1 MAVGAPLEEMGAGAL
16 YIYLGG
22 PNGPTNKHSQKILG
36 HEFTPPLSSFGSHIS
51 KPISAIS
58 SYGYPGTALFCFG
71 SDIFPPPSRIWS
83 LLGSHMS
90 SVYRF
95 GGSRL

>member
-71 SDIFPPPSRIWS
+71 SDIFPRPPPE
-83 LLGSHMS
+83 
-90 SVYRF
+90 F
-95 GGSRL
+95 GHF